1 MSVAE
6 LENAFGFRCLLSLL
20 ACVFLTISGLFVL
33 FECCAKAKSARY
45 VPVKTSETDYDDE
58 DGDDDSGGGGGGG
71 DRQGEGAAA
80 KP

>member
-45 VPVKTSETDYDDE
+45 VPVKTSDYDND
-58 DGDDDSGGGGGGG
+58 DGDDDSGGGG